1 LTAWACGRIVVIDPN
16 LKVIKVWIARRLK
29 VKRLVFL
36 TIARMRRY
44 SVKETTFFWL
54 TALGV
59 MALAPAAS
67 ASVIGNFSV
76 ANIGGGG
83 VTASNMVI
91 DWFPPNNPL
100 GNGNGMILT
109 GGDTTLT
116 YFNGVSTV
124 ALGTD
129 TAGTV
134 NDLPGPP
141 GAVGFFAFPSA
152 PALHWTLLAVG
163 PGVSNTVCAGLLTG
177 QSCSMFAG
185 SPFILTATSTGSLVT
200 LDASGI
206 VTDASPFTSNWMG
219 AFTTQIAGVSAA
231 SIQSTINSGGSLT
244 STFSGEFV
252 AVVPEPLTLA
262 LIGGGLIALAV
273 LKRRKA

>member
-1 LTAWACGRIVVIDPN
+1 M
-16 LKVIKVWIARRLK
+16 IKVWIARRLK
-29 VKRLVFL
+29 VTRFVFL
-36 TIARMRRY
+36 T
-44 SVKETTFFWL
+44 SLKLKETNFCCL
-54 TALGV
+54 TALAV

-67 ASVIGNFSV
+67 AAVIGNFSV

-83 VTASNMVI
+83 VTANNMVI

-124 ALGTD
+124 ALGTS

-152 PALHWTLLAVG
+152 PALHWTLLAIG
-163 PGVSNTVCAGLLTG
+163 PGVSNTVCAGLLVG
-177 QSCSMFAG
+177 QSCSVFAG
-185 SPFILTATSTGSLVT
+185 SPFILTATATGTLVT

-231 SIQSTINSGGSLT
+231 SIQSTINSGGSVT
-244 STFSGEFV
+244 STFSGAFV

-262 LIGGGLIALAV
+262 LIGGGLIALAA